1 MKGSEAIVGSLQ
13 STHEILTMYLADF
26 SDADLLVRPVPS
38 ANHTAWQLGHLIEA
52 ERHMVNMGIPDAKF
66 PALPP
71 GFAEKHTKATA
82 GKDDPA
88 AFFTK
93 AEYLDLFQKFRE
105 TSIATAA
112 KLSDADLDKPTTGP
126 MAQFAPTVGA
136 ILLAVANH
144 TMMHAGQFTV
154 ARRKMGK
161 PILF

>member
-1 MKGSEAIVGSLQ
+1 MKGSEAIVGALKN
-13 STHEILTMYLADF
+13 THEILTMYLADF

-38 ANHTAWQLGHLIEA
+38 ANHTAWQLGHMIDA
-52 ERHMVNMGIPDAKF
+52 ERHLVHMGIPDAKF
-66 PALPP
+66 PDLPV

-93 AEYLDLFQKFRE
+93 AEYLDLFNKFRE
-105 TSIATAA
+105 TTIATVA

-126 MAQFAPTVGA
+126 MAQFAPTVGVA
-136 ILLAVANH
+136 FLAVANH

-154 ARRKMGK
+154 ARRKLGK
-161 PILF
+161 PVLF